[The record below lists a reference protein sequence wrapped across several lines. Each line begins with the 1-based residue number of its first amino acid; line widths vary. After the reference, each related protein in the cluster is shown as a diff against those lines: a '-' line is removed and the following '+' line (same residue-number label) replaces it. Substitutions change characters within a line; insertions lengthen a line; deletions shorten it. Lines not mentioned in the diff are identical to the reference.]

1 MLKKMLNRNIRN
13 QWVYIAVEQGD
24 VLSDIVNGVL
34 TLIDD
39 SVPPWLRIPFVCFSC
54 LCVPLGLFQIVRRSQ
69 VITMCVR
76 ASPPPLLSVN
86 ALTTASRSTGTGRFA
101 TARGPTFAL
110 TRPHWT

>member
-39 SVPPWLRIPFVCFSC
+39 SAQPR
-54 LCVPLGLFQIVRRSQ
+54 
-69 VITMCVR
+69 T
-76 ASPPPLLSVN
+76 
-86 ALTTASRSTGTGRFA
+86 SRKR
-101 TARGPTFAL
+101 
-110 TRPHWT
+110 